1 MCHILRIFLVLFC
14 IIAQESFQTPLAQE
28 AGSVEFLQLPNLNGT
43 RGGSLVLAVAAEPD
57 NFNRML
63 TSSLAGLAITN
74 RISADLVHINRSS
87 LKIEPSL
94 AKKWEVDKTGRVYT
108 IHLRRGIRFSNGE
121 SFSADDVLFTF
132 QVLSDPNIHCP
143 IRGQIEIDGKLPSL
157 TKIDDFTVRLAFQR
171 PVGMGLRMLDS
182 IPVIPK
188 DLLIKAYRDGR
199 FANVWGP
206 TVNPKEVAG
215 LGPFRLKEYQR
226 NVKVVLERNPYYWKK
241 DGKGKTLPYLDTITF
256 LIIKDTNSQAL
267 RFQQGE
273 LDMVSSPALNPENYA
288 SLRRSRGKYNL
299 RDLGPGLAMCYL
311 WFNLNSGAK
320 SSVDPE
326 KMALFEKPE
335 FRRAVSYALDRSGM
349 TRSILLGL
357 GAPQYGPVSSGNKE
371 WYYEGISRTGHDPNR
386 SRKLLQQ
393 IGLRDSNGD
402 GVLEYGRQR
411 RPLEVMLF
419 ASSGDRIREKIAQVI
434 QSDLSNVGIRIGIQY
449 LPGNEIA
456 SRILQTFDYE
466 ATLLGITPTD
476 VTPDLQADLW
486 YSSGSQHFWH
496 PGQKTPATPW
506 EASVDSLISKLVK
519 SMDPAVRK
527 ASFDRVQ
534 EIWAEQMPAIP
545 TVAPSILVGWS
556 SRLGNISPSIL
567 APHLIWNAEELTTR

>member
-1 MCHILRIFLVLFC
+1 MRHILRIFLVLFC

-28 AGSVEFLQLPNLNGT
+28 AGNVEFLQLPNLNGT
-43 RGGSLVLAVAAEPD
+43 RGGSLVLAVAGDPD

-63 TSSLAGLAITN
+63 TSSLDGLAITN

-94 AKKWEVDKTGRVYT
+94 AKGWEVDKTGRIYT

-143 IRGQIEIDGKLPSL
+143 IADQIEIDGKLPSL
-157 TKIDDFTVRLAFQR
+157 TKINDFTVRLAFQR

-182 IPVIPK
+182 IPVMPK
-188 DLLIKAYRDGR
+188 DLLVKAYREGR

-226 NVKVVLERNPYYWKK
+226 GVKVVLERNPYYWKK
-241 DGKGKTLPYLDTITF
+241 DGKGQTLPYLDTITF

-326 KMALFEKPE
+326 KMALFEKTE

-357 GAPQYGPVSSGNKE
+357 GAPQYGPVSSGNRE
-371 WYYEGISRTGHDPNR
+371 WYHEGISRTVHDPNR
-386 SRKLLQQ
+386 SRRLLQQ

-434 QSDLSNVGIRIGIQY
+434 QNNLSNVGIRIGIQY

-476 VTPDLQADLW
+476 VTPDLQTDLW

-506 EASVDSLISKLVK
+506 EASIDSLISKLVK

-527 ASFDRVQ
+527 ASFDQAQ

-545 TVAPSILVGWS
+545 TVAQSVLVGWS
-556 SRLGNISPSIL
+556 SSLGNIRPSIL
-567 APHLIWNAEELTTR
+567 APHLIWNAEELTMR